1 MKTLSYIQRK
11 RISMYIG
18 LAEGL
23 LAICIVLIVLA
34 FRQTL
39 LPNEHTFTTFAGLSG
54 GMIGAGFATFLH
66 TRKLLRNPQLL
77 RQSEIQSMDER
88 NQYISAQAAR
98 LSFWVSIVFLYIAA
112 FCSLFFNTT
121 LYYFLCGQII
131 VMTVLYLLF
140 SYIFRKIFS

>member
-39 LPNEHTFTTFAGLSG
+39 LPNEHAFTTFAGLSG

-88 NQYISAQAAR
+88 DRTFPQAAR

-121 LYYFLCGQII
+121 LYFFLCGQII